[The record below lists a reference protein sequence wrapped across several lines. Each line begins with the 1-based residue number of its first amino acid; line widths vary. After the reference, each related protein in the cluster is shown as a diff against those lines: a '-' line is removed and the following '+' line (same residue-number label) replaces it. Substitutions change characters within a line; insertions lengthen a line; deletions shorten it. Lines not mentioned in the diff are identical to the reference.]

1 MAAEQAENANGA
13 ADKDSE
19 RKKNEVSTIVFPY
32 NDLDSAIAIVRTVLV
47 NAGTACTLKQLAG
60 YLDMEASAGGFRAR
74 IAPARIFGLADFERG
89 NATLT
94 DLGRQILD
102 EPNEKAARVTAF
114 LNVELYKAVFEK
126 FDGGLLP
133 KGVALEQEML
143 RMGVAPKQ
151 TDKARQVF
159 ERSAQQAGFFARGK
173 ERLIM
178 PIIGDAPPPKKDE
191 EEKKKKKTG
200 GGGGGDHPDL
210 DPIVQALVAKIPP
223 VDPTAPWAVKDQA
236 KWLQM
241 MAMAFGMIYEADGTI
256 TVNVSEAS

>member
-1 MAAEQAENANGA
+1 MAAEQAENANEA
-13 ADKDSE
+13 ADKEGE
-19 RKKNEVSTIVFPY
+19 RKKNEVSSVVFPY
-32 NDLDSAIAIVRTVLV
+32 NDLNSAIVIVRTILD
-47 NAGTACTLKQLAG
+47 NAGTSCTLKQLAG

-114 LNVELYKAVFEK
+114 LNVELYKTVFQK

-133 KGVALEQEML
+133 KGVALEQEMQ
-143 RMGVAPKQ
+143 RMGVASKQ

-178 PIIGDAPPPKKDE
+178 PVVGEAPPPKKE
-191 EEKKKKKTG
+191 EEKPPGGG
-200 GGGGGDHPDL
+200 GGGGGDDGTKGLHPF
-210 DPIVQALVAKIPP
+210 VQGLLKTLPEP
-223 VDPTAPWAVKDQA
+223 GTEWTAADQA
-236 KWLQM
+236 KWLQT
-241 MAMAFGMIYEADGTI
+241 AASIFGLIYPSSGKI
-256 TVNVSEAS
+256 TVTSEGN